1 MIDAHGFRLNVG
13 IILANDQGRVFWGKR
28 AGWEDAW
35 QFPQGG
41 VQDNETLEETMYRE
55 LGEELGLL
63 NTDVKIIGMTQGWL
77 NYYLPKHLRRY
88 RSKPLCIGQRQK
100 WFLLQ
105 LVSADEAIRLDACES
120 PEFDSWRW
128 VDYWYPLQHVV
139 AFKREV
145 YRKALQEFAHHFVVQ
160 R

>member
-1 MIDAHGFRLNVG
+1 VIDAHGFRLNVG

>member
-63 NTDVKIIGMTQGWL
+63 NKDVKIIGMTQGWL
-77 NYYLPKHLRRY
+77 SYYLPKHLRRY

-105 LVSADEAIRLDACES
+105 LTSADEAIRLDACDS

>member
-1 MIDAHGFRLNVG
+1 MIDANGFRLNVG
-13 IILANDQGRVFWGKR
+13 IILSDTQRRLFWGKR

-63 NTDVKIIGMTQGWL
+63 KTDVKIIDTTRGWL
-77 NYYLPKHLRRY
+77 SYYLPKHLRRY
-88 RSKPLCIGQRQK
+88 RSKPLCIGQKQK

-145 YRKALQEFAHHFVVQ
+145 YRKALHEFAHHFKG
-160 R
+160 